1 MLGFEWLAWYFG
13 IFEKQGFKDF
23 YYDLLL
29 LLFLITGLSF
39 FGNIGTLG
47 EYLTSRRICVKKL
60 FFRFYV

>member
-1 MLGFEWLAWYFG
+1 MLGFEWLAWCFG

-39 FGNIGTLG
+39 LEIWELW
-47 EYLTSRRICVKKL
+47 ESI
-60 FFRFYV
+60 